1 MLNRPLLARGSN
13 IKKEKQENIP
23 ENDETSSNKQQTS
36 SKTRFGWNDLYLTPT
51 DLYRYMKS
59 HYDSDTKNRGE
70 ETKLGL

>member
-36 SKTRFGWNDLYLTPT
+36 SKTRFGWNDLY
-51 DLYRYMKS
+51 MKS
-59 HYDSDTKNRGE
+59 HYDSDTKNKGE